1 MKKIVLILVVLLT
14 GLSSYGQSRLPTK
27 IGYVDF
33 ALLRDTLPATDTME
47 NEIRLATAQF
57 EKQIYDMQNYIQ
69 SKKVELDS
77 VSNLQLKKYLQKDI
91 QQMEQKMQQTYQQAE
106 YIIGQLQQE
115 AVRQLNAQI
124 MQAVNR
130 IAKSQNYTLILDS
143 SSGSI
148 VYGLPQDDLTK
159 AVARLLRVRL

>member
-1 MKKIVLILVVLLT
+1 MKRLLLVSLILLAGA
-14 GLSSYGQSRLPTK
+14 GLQGQSRIPTK

-33 ALLRDTLPATDTME
+33 ALLRDTLPETDTIE
-47 NEIRLATAQF
+47 YEIRLASVQF
-57 EKQIYDMQNYIQ
+57 EKQIYDLQNYIQ

-77 VSNLQLKKYLQKDI
+77 VTNTALRKYLQKDI
-91 QQMEQKMQQTYQQAE
+91 QESEQKMQQIYQQAE

-115 AVRQLNAQI
+115 AVKQLNAKI

-130 IAKSQNYTLILDS
+130 IAKSRNYTLVLDS
-143 SSGSI
+143 SSGTI

-159 AVARLLRVRL
+159 AVAQLLRIQL